1 MGPAPLPPPA
11 DGAAARASDVQ
22 ILPVPGLPEVTPGT
36 DLAALIAPAA
46 PWLVDGDILVV
57 TSKIVSKAE
66 GRLIPVG
73 NDREAARE
81 AAIASET
88 TAVVATRGRTQIV
101 RTHHGLVLASAGVDT
116 SNVDQDAVAL
126 LPVDSDASAATLRAG
141 LRAALG
147 VDVGVLVSDTMGRP
161 WRVGVVDVAIGAA
174 GLRPLRD
181 LRGQRDGHG
190 NDLAM
195 TVVADAD
202 QIAAAAELVKGKAG
216 AVPVAVVRGLSA
228 LVSVGGSDGPGAA
241 ALVRALEEDM
251 FSLGTAEAIAVG
263 HREAVGLRRSVRS
276 FTREPVPAEAIGRA
290 VAAAVTAPAP
300 HHTTPWRFV
309 HVSSAD
315 VRKRLLTTMR
325 DAWAADLRRDG
336 FDSDAIG
343 RRLRRGDLLW
353 EAPELVVPVLAL
365 DGAHAYP
372 DDRRAAS
379 ERAMFTVAMGAGVQN
394 FLVALATE
402 GIGSCWVS
410 STLFCADLVRAEL
423 ELPAD
428 WHPMGSIAVGYP
440 AATPPARSARDV
452 SSFLLTR

>member
-1 MGPAPLPPPA
+1 MPAPA
-11 DGAAARASDVQ
+11 DGAAARASEVR
-22 ILPVPGLPEVTPGT
+22 ILPVPGLPEVVPGT
-36 DLAALIAPAA
+36 DLAALLASAA
-46 PWLVDGDILVV
+46 PWLEDGDVLVV

-66 GRLIPVG
+66 GRLIPAG
-73 NDREAARE
+73 DDREATRE

-116 SNVDQDAVAL
+116 SNVNQDEVAL
-126 LPVDSDASAATLRAG
+126 LPVDSDASARTLRAG
-141 LRAALG
+141 LRAILG

-161 WRVGVVDVAIGAA
+161 WRAGVVDVAIGAA

-195 TVVADAD
+195 TVVSDAD

-216 AVPVAVVRGLSA
+216 GVPVAVVRGLSS
-228 LVSVGGSDGPGAA
+228 LVSVGGAADGPGAA
-241 ALVRALEEDM
+241 AMVRPLEEDM
-251 FSLGTAEAIAVG
+251 FSLGTFEARTLG
-263 HREAVGLRRSVRS
+263 HREAVFQRRSVRS
-276 FTREPVPAEAIGRA
+276 FTDQPVPLDALSRA

-309 HVSSAD
+309 HVASAD
-315 VRKRLLTTMR
+315 VRKRVLTVMR

-336 FDSDAIG
+336 FSPDAVD

-353 EAPELVVPVLAL
+353 EAPALVVPVLAL
-365 DGAHAYP
+365 DGAHDYP
-372 DDRRAAS
+372 DASRAAS
-379 ERAMFTVAMGAGVQN
+379 ERTMFTVAMGAGVEN
-394 FLVALATE
+394 FLVALAAE

-410 STLFCADLVRAEL
+410 STLFCADIVRAEL

-428 WHPMGSIAVGYP
+428 WHPMGSVAVGYP
-440 AATPPARSARDV
+440 ASAPPPRPPRDV